1 MVERREWD
9 RAQRY
14 GFFLR
19 DVRGPEI
26 ERSLKESKE
35 LE

>member
-1 MVERREWD
+1 MVDRREWD

-19 DVRGPEI
+19 DVWGSEI
-26 ERSLKESKE
+26 ERSLKDSKG
-35 LE
+35 LK